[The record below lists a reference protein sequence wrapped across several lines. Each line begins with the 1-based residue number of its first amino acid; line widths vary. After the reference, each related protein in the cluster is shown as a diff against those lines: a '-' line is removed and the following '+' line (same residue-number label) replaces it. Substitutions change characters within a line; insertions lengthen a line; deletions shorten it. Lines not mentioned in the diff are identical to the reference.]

1 MKKNHVLLLVCSLV
15 VVLILYLLAAYN
27 GLLPGSL
34 FQTDNERSDDVSEN
48 DPEDY
53 DDEGENE
60 GENEGELSIY
70 TIDYNTFECTP
81 SVILVPKDIKPD
93 EEYIVKEVVA
103 NFREDANVI
112 DIEKKDSGIYVY
124 FAHDKAPVTG
134 VSDKMENAMLNCI
147 AYSLLDNIK
156 SCDSIYFRT
165 DKGEYTGDNITL
177 DYDEPYVS
185 R

>member
-1 MKKNHVLLLVCSLV
+1 MKKKHVLLLVCSLV

-60 GENEGELSIY
+60 GELSIY

-81 SVILVPKDIKPD
+81 SVILVPKDTKPD

-103 NFREDANVI
+103 Q
-112 DIEKKDSGIYVY
+112 DSGIYVY

>member
-1 MKKNHVLLLVCSLV
+1 MKKKHVLLLVCSLV

-60 GENEGELSIY
+60 GELSIY

-81 SVILVPKDIKPD
+81 SVILVPKDTKPD

-103 NFREDANVI
+103 NFKEDANVI

-134 VSDKMENAMLNCI
+134 VSDKMENAMLNCM